1 MLETL
6 AGLSIEKGKILH
18 TAESLFHDHKP
29 ANEIGLR
36 TCWVH
41 RRHTQGGFGATRD
54 PGGMPQID
62 FRFTSLGEMV
72 AAHRA
77 ETGG

>member
-1 MLETL
+1 
-6 AGLSIEKGKILH
+6 
-18 TAESLFHDHKP
+18 
-29 ANEIGLR
+29 
-36 TCWVH
+36 
-41 RRHTQGGFGATRD
+41 
-54 PGGMPQID
+54 MPEID